1 MTNEILTRWL
11 IVAVVCLLAVVAAL
25 FVHRSSLKKD
35 VKEANKRMYEYLDL
49 HDDAVRERV
58 KLKNMIK
65 NILLVDSIDDIVVVY
80 PKDVYTHSGSTS
92 VDTTESDSSK
102 YPASVLLRVVCDTKV
117 LNVEVNISSETSEIF
132 YERTNER

>member
-11 IVAVVCLLAVVAAL
+11 IVAVACLLAVVVAL
-25 FVHRSSLKKD
+25 FVHRSSLKRD
-35 VKEANKRMYEYLDL
+35 VKEANKRMYEYIDL
-49 HDDAVRERV
+49 HDDAVHERV

-65 NILLVDSIDDIVVVY
+65 NILLVDSIDEIVVVY

-92 VDTTESDSSK
+92 EDVTESVYSK
-102 YPASVLLRVVCDTKV
+102 YPASVSLRVVCDTKV
-117 LNVEVNISSETSEIF
+117 LNVEVNISSEVSEIF